1 MKSNFTP
8 NSLHERHQKYFDAF
22 HIKEGLEDSRYL
34 NYITQYIFD
43 PKLSPD
49 DEDDLEFF
57 KNLLFESIKGKVHI
71 NYYDRVVSRWT
82 QFAYEQAIETLA
94 RYAYFL
100 SRLSVLFLHDF
111 FYYLLKSNN
120 NKNDQIIIN
129 LFPKLDSYS
138 KVQFIE
144 WADLNPEVVKLIP
157 KLKMYLLFT

>member
-1 MKSNFTP
+1 MKPKFVP
-8 NSLHERHQKYFDAF
+8 NSPHERHQKYFDAF
-22 HIKEGLEDSRYL
+22 LIEEGLTNSKYL

-43 PKLSPD
+43 PAMSPD

-57 KNLLFESIKGKVHI
+57 KNLLFESMKGKVHI
-71 NYYDRVVSRWT
+71 DYYDRVTRWS
-82 QFAYEQAIETLA
+82 QFAFDQTIETLA

-100 SRLSVLFLHDF
+100 SRLSVMFLDDF
-111 FYYLLKSNN
+111 FNYLLKSNQ

-129 LFPKLDSYS
+129 LFPKLDNYS